1 MILRQDMV
9 IGGFDGFYTY
19 FAANDFTY
27 GSSWK
32 NWKSL
37 SSFAR
42 KNGLLF
48 VPSVGPGYVD
58 TRVRPWNGKT
68 TRQRRRGKYFR
79 IGWKSALQTRP
90 ALISITS
97 FNEWHEG
104 TQIEP
109 AVPRSHGDYVY
120 DDYQPDGPDFY
131 LNLTRD
137 LASEYAAVVTFESS
151 NRDGDKNDIST

>member
-1 MILRQDMV
+1 MT
-9 IGGFDGFYTY
+9 GGFDGFYTY
-19 FAANDFTY
+19 FAANDFSY

-48 VPSVGPGYVD
+48 VPSVGPGYID
-58 TRVRPWNGKT
+58 TSVRPWNSKT
-68 TRQRRRGKYFR
+68 TRERKNGKYYTVA
-79 IGWKSALQTRP
+79 WKSALQTSP
-90 ALISITS
+90 PMVSITS

-109 AVPRSHGDYVY
+109 AVPKSSDGYVY
-120 DDYQPDGPDFY
+120 KNYLPSAPDFY
-131 LNLTRD
+131 LKLTRQFVSQY
-137 LASEYAAVVTFESS
+137 SEILSKT
-151 NRDGDKNDIST
+151 

>member
-1 MILRQDMV
+1 MV
-9 IGGFDGFYTY
+9 KGGFDGFYTY

-37 SSFAR
+37 SSFAK
-42 KNGLLF
+42 KNHLLF
-48 VPSVGPGYVD
+48 VPSVGPGYID

-68 TRQRRRGKYFR
+68 TKERHNGKYYTVA
-79 IGWKSALQTRP
+79 WKSAILANP
-90 ALISITS
+90 SLISITS

-109 AVPRSHGDYVY
+109 AIPKTYRDYVY
-120 DDYQPDGPDFY
+120 EDYRPRLPEFY
-131 LNLTRD
+131 LNLTRQYV
-137 LASEYAAVVTFESS
+137 SEFSELLT
-151 NRDGDKNDIST
+151 TQ